1 MEEFECDCNS
11 SSLIKDTHICRY
23 FGSFQCHKCKRRW
36 KSPNSWRSM
45 KQLCNKCNRGVNPY
59 KLELFKGSNDS
70 DSKGPHDSERCEMCK
85 FLGEDCSKN

>member
-1 MEEFECDCNS
+1 
-11 SSLIKDTHICRY
+11 
-23 FGSFQCHKCKRRW
+23 
-36 KSPNSWRSM
+36 M